1 MTRTRLL
8 PLALIPVLL
17 LPAALRAE
25 LVNKVVLRVNDQ
37 IATLYDYEQRR
48 AGMAQEILRQQ
59 DLSEEDRRQLMGQV
73 GELAFKDMFEELLL
87 ESRAE
92 QLGIEA
98 SEGQID
104 QQVAQMK
111 QNFGIE
117 TDEQFAAALVQ
128 SGMTAPQL
136 RERMAR
142 DLRAREVMGREVQSR
157 IKLDEDDLR
166 RFYQKNREEFRQPE
180 QLQLKEVVVLEE
192 GGLPTAAERAALA
205 AEIRQAVAGGKS
217 LADAVAEHAR
227 KGHTSN
233 VIDIG
238 WVSPGDLDPN
248 LESAIWKLAPGT
260 LSEPVAGRGGIHL
273 VQVVE
278 RKEARIPAF
287 AEVQEQI
294 RMREQRRRMQDEI
307 AVYMAEL
314 EKKSLIVAEPPP
326 GAEGFRRLIGKRPQS
341 EEERLGLNEALVP
354 DKTDP
359 AADMNPATTP
369 MQDSTSGLPG
379 ALPEPKPTDNTPPP
393 VVPPVEEVPPPAEEP
408 PPPPP
413 GR

>member
-1 MTRTRLL
+1 MTTMRPLRPRLL
-8 PLALIPVLL
+8 ASFLLALLL

-37 IATLYDYEQRR
+37 IATLYEYEQRR

-59 DLSEEDRRQLMGQV
+59 DLSTEERRQLMAQV
-73 GELAFKDMFEELLL
+73 GELAFKDMFEELLI

-92 QLGIEA
+92 QLGISIAEA
-98 SEGQID
+98 QID

-117 TDEQFAAALVQ
+117 SDEQFAAALAQ
-128 SGMTAPQL
+128 SGMTEPQL
-136 RERMAR
+136 RERLRR
-142 DLRAREVMGREVQSR
+142 DSRAREVMGREVQSR
-157 IKLDEDDLR
+157 IQLDEDDLR
-166 RFYQKNREEFRQPE
+166 RFYQQNRDQFRQPE
-180 QLQLKEVVVLEE
+180 QLQLREVVVLEE
-192 GGLPTAAERAALA
+192 GGLPTAEERAALA
-205 AEIRQAVAGGKS
+205 AEIRRQVSAAGGGKS
-217 LADAVAEHAR
+217 LAEAVAEHAQ
-227 KGHTSN
+227 KGHVSN

-248 LESAIWKLAPGT
+248 LEAAVWQLAPGT
-260 LSEPVAGRGGIHL
+260 LTEPVAGRGGLHL
-273 VQVVE
+273 LEVVE
-278 RKEARIPAF
+278 RREARVPPF

-307 AVYMAEL
+307 ATYMAEL

-326 GAEGFRRLIGKRPQS
+326 GAEGFRRLLGSQPPS
-341 EEERLGLNEALVP
+341 EEERLGLNEAATPETPGITLG
-354 DKTDP
+354 
-359 AADMNPATTP
+359 TTP
-369 MQDSTSGLPG
+369 MQDSTAGEPG
-379 ALPEPKPTDNTPPP
+379 ALPEPRPTTNTPPP
-393 VVPPVEEVPPPAEEP
+393 VLEAPPVAAEP